1 MQALGGF
8 FIGLLVGGGLAFL
21 LLCVVMSGAKSD
33 KSKME
38 DER

>member
-8 FIGLLVGGGLAFL
+8 LIGLLVGGGLAFL
-21 LLCVVMSGAKSD
+21 LFCSLMSDAKSD

-38 DER
+38 E